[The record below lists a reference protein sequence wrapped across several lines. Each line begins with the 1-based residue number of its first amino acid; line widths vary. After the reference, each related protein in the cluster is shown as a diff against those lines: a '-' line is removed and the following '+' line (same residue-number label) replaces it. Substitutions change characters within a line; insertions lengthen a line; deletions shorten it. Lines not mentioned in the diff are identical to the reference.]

1 MDSIDAK
8 ILKILSKQADVT
20 ATEISE
26 IVNLS
31 VPAVNKRIQK
41 LKKDGMIRR
50 YTVLTNGKNIGK
62 PIMAFVLLVVQAG
75 RQGEPFLD
83 YVKNDDDILEC
94 FSVTGEYDYLI
105 KVCASDME
113 SLKNK
118 LSQIKLH
125 NGVVK
130 SHTMIS
136 LLEQK
141 FSPTILPTI
150 KDMEE

>member
-8 ILKILSKQADVT
+8 ILKLLSKNADMT
-20 ATEISE
+20 ATDIGEN
-26 IVNLS
+26 VNLS

-50 YTVLTNGKNIGK
+50 YTVLTNGKNVGK

-105 KVCASDME
+105 KVCAADME

-141 FSPTILPTI
+141 FSPTVLPTI
-150 KDMEE
+150 TD

>member
-8 ILKILSKQADVT
+8 ILKLLSGNADMT
-20 ATEISE
+20 ATDIGEN
-26 IVNLS
+26 VNLS

-50 YTVLTNGKNIGK
+50 YTVLTNGKNVGK

-105 KVCASDME
+105 KVCAADME

-141 FSPTILPTI
+141 FSPTVLPTI
-150 KDMEE
+150 TD

>member
-8 ILKILSKQADVT
+8 ILKILSKNADVT
-20 ATEISE
+20 ATEISAQ
-26 IVNLS
+26 VNLS
-31 VPAVNKRIQK
+31 VPAINKRIQK
-41 LKKDGMIRR
+41 LKSDGMIRR
-50 YTVLTNGKNIGK
+50 FTVLTSGKNIGK

-83 YVKNDDDILEC
+83 YVRNDDDILEC

-105 KVCASDME
+105 KVCAADME

-150 KDMEE
+150 IEK

>member
-1 MDSIDAK
+1 MDYIDAE
-8 ILKILSKQADVT
+8 ILKILSRNADVT
-20 ATEISE
+20 SSDISQK
-26 IVNLS
+26 VNLS

-62 PIMAFVLLVVQAG
+62 PIMAFVLLVVQAS
-75 RQGEPFLD
+75 RQGEPFLE
-83 YVKNDDDILEC
+83 YVKSDDDILEC

-113 SLKNK
+113 ALKNK

-150 KDMEE
+150 E

>member
-8 ILKILSKQADVT
+8 LLKILSKNADIT
-20 ATEISE
+20 AAEISGE
-26 IVNLS
+26 INLS

-105 KVCASDME
+105 KVCAADME

-125 NGVVK
+125 NGVAK

-150 KDMEE
+150 IER

>member
-1 MDSIDAK
+1 MDNIDAK
-8 ILKILSKQADVT
+8 ILKILSKNADAT
-20 ATEISE
+20 ATTIGE

-50 YTVLTNGKNIGK
+50 FTVLTNGRNIGK
-62 PIMAFVLLVVQAG
+62 PIMAFVLLVVKASSH
-75 RQGEPFLD
+75 GETFLD

-105 KVCASDME
+105 KVCAADME

-150 KDMEE
+150 NDKEV

>member
-1 MDSIDAK
+1 MDNIDAK
-8 ILKILSKQADVT
+8 ILKILSKNADAT
-20 ATEISE
+20 ATAIGES
-26 IVNLS
+26 VNLS
-31 VPAVNKRIQK
+31 VPAINKRIQK

-50 YTVLTNGKNIGK
+50 FTVLTNGKNIGK
-62 PIMAFVLLVVQAG
+62 PIMAFVLLVVRASQN
-75 RQGEPFLD
+75 GESFLD
-83 YVKNDDDILEC
+83 YVKGDDDILEC

-141 FSPTILPTI
+141 FSPTILPNI
-150 KDMEE
+150 SEKD

>member
-26 IVNLS
+26 SVNLS

-75 RQGEPFLD
+75 RQGEPFLE

-105 KVCASDME
+105 KVCAADMG

>member
-1 MDSIDAK
+1 MDNIDAK
-8 ILKILSKQADVT
+8 ILKILSQNADVT
-20 ATEISE
+20 ATEIGE
-26 IVNLS
+26 KINLS

-50 YTVLTNGKNIGK
+50 YTVLTNGKNVGK

-105 KVCASDME
+105 KVCAADME

-136 LLEQK
+136 LLEQT
-141 FSPTILPTI
+141 FSPTVLTTV
-150 KDMEE
+150 KELK

>member
-1 MDSIDAK
+1 MDNIDAK
-8 ILKILSKQADVT
+8 ILKILSKNADAT
-20 ATEISE
+20 ATTIGE

-50 YTVLTNGKNIGK
+50 FTVLTNGRNIGK
-62 PIMAFVLLVVQAG
+62 PIMAFVLLVVKASNH
-75 RQGEPFLD
+75 GENFLD
-83 YVKNDDDILEC
+83 YIKNDDDILEC

-105 KVCASDME
+105 KVCAADME
-113 SLKNK
+113 SLKKK

-150 KDMEE
+150 NDKEV

>member
-8 ILKILSKQADVT
+8 ILKILSRNADVT
-20 ATEISE
+20 ATEISAQ
-26 IVNLS
+26 VNLS
-31 VPAVNKRIQK
+31 VPAINKRIQK
-41 LKKDGMIRR
+41 LKSDGMIRR
-50 YTVLTNGKNIGK
+50 FTVLTSGKNIGK

-83 YVKNDDDILEC
+83 YVRNDDDILEC

-105 KVCASDME
+105 KVCAADME

-150 KDMEE
+150 IEK

>member
-1 MDSIDAK
+1 MDNIDAK
-8 ILKILSKQADVT
+8 ILKILSKNADAT
-20 ATEISE
+20 ATAIGES
-26 IVNLS
+26 VNLS
-31 VPAVNKRIQK
+31 VPAINKRIQK

-50 YTVLTNGKNIGK
+50 FTVLTNGKNIGK
-62 PIMAFVLLVVQAG
+62 PIMAFVLLVVRASQN
-75 RQGEPFLD
+75 GESFLD
-83 YVKNDDDILEC
+83 YVKGDDDILEC

-150 KDMEE
+150 TD

>member
-8 ILKILSKQADVT
+8 ILKILSKNADVT
-20 ATEISE
+20 ATEISAQ
-26 IVNLS
+26 VNLS
-31 VPAVNKRIQK
+31 VPAINKRIQK
-41 LKKDGMIRR
+41 LKSDGMIRR
-50 YTVLTNGKNIGK
+50 FTVLTSGKNIGK

-83 YVKNDDDILEC
+83 YVRNDDDILEC

-105 KVCASDME
+105 KVCAADME

-118 LSQIKLH
+118 LSQIKLN

-141 FSPTILPTI
+141 FSPTILPTG
-150 KDMEE
+150 EEK

>member
-8 ILKILSKQADVT
+8 ILKILSTNADVT
-20 ATEISE
+20 ATEISAQ
-26 IVNLS
+26 VNLS
-31 VPAVNKRIQK
+31 VPAINKRIQK
-41 LKKDGMIRR
+41 LKSDGMIRR
-50 YTVLTNGKNIGK
+50 FTVLTSGKNIGK

-83 YVKNDDDILEC
+83 YVRNDDDILEC

-105 KVCASDME
+105 KVCAADME

-118 LSQIKLH
+118 LSQIKLN

-141 FSPTILPTI
+141 FSPTILPTV
-150 KDMEE
+150 EEK

>member
-8 ILKILSKQADVT
+8 ILKLLSGNADMT
-20 ATEISE
+20 ATDIGEN
-26 IVNLS
+26 VNLS

-50 YTVLTNGKNIGK
+50 YTVLTNGKNVGK

-105 KVCASDME
+105 KVCAADME

-141 FSPTILPTI
+141 FSPTILPTVVE
-150 KDMEE
+150 K

>member
-1 MDSIDAK
+1 MDSIDSK
-8 ILKILSKQADVT
+8 ILKILSENASAT
-20 ATEISE
+20 ATEIGE
-26 IVNLS
+26 AVNLS

-50 YTVLTNGKNIGK
+50 YTVLTNGKNVGK

-105 KVCASDME
+105 KVCAADME

-141 FSPTILPTI
+141 FSPTVLPTI
-150 KDMEE
+150 VEK

>member
-1 MDSIDAK
+1 M
-8 ILKILSKQADVT
+8 KILSRNADVT
-20 ATEISE
+20 SSDISQK
-26 IVNLS
+26 VNLS

-62 PIMAFVLLVVQAG
+62 PIMAFVLLVVQAS
-75 RQGEPFLD
+75 RQGEPFLE
-83 YVKNDDDILEC
+83 YVKSDNDILEC

-113 SLKNK
+113 ALKNK

-150 KDMEE
+150 EQF

>member
-8 ILKILSKQADVT
+8 ILKILSKNADVT
-20 ATEISE
+20 ATEISAQ
-26 IVNLS
+26 VNLS
-31 VPAVNKRIQK
+31 VPAINKRIQK
-41 LKKDGMIRR
+41 LKSDGMIRR
-50 YTVLTNGKNIGK
+50 FTVLTSGKNIGK

-83 YVKNDDDILEC
+83 YVRNDDDILEC

-141 FSPTILPTI
+141 FAPTILPTVNE
-150 KDMEE
+150 K

>member
-8 ILKILSKQADVT
+8 SLKILSKNADVT
-20 ATEISE
+20 ATEISAQ
-26 IVNLS
+26 VNLS
-31 VPAVNKRIQK
+31 VPAINKRIQK
-41 LKKDGMIRR
+41 LKSDGMIRR
-50 YTVLTNGKNIGK
+50 FTVLTSGKNIGK

-83 YVKNDDDILEC
+83 YVRNDDDILEC

-105 KVCASDME
+105 KVCAADME

-150 KDMEE
+150 IEK

>member
-1 MDSIDAK
+1 
-8 ILKILSKQADVT
+8 
-20 ATEISE
+20 
-26 IVNLS
+26 
-31 VPAVNKRIQK
+31 
-41 LKKDGMIRR
+41 
-50 YTVLTNGKNIGK
+50 VLTNGKNIGK

-75 RQGEPFLD
+75 RQGEPFLE

-105 KVCASDME
+105 KVCAADMG

>member
-1 MDSIDAK
+1 MDYIDAQ
-8 ILKILSKQADVT
+8 ILKILSKDADIT
-20 ATEISE
+20 SSDISE
-26 IVNLS
+26 KVNLS

-50 YTVLTNGKNIGK
+50 YTILTNGKSIGK
-62 PIMAFVLLVVQAG
+62 PIMAFVLLVVQAS
-75 RQGEPFLD
+75 RQGEPFLE
-83 YVKNDDDILEC
+83 YVKSDDDILEC

-141 FSPTILPTI
+141 FSPTILPKT
-150 KDMEE
+150 D

>member
-1 MDSIDAK
+1 MESIDAK
-8 ILKILSKQADVT
+8 ILKILSKNADVT
-20 ATEISE
+20 ATEISAQ
-26 IVNLS
+26 VNLS
-31 VPAVNKRIQK
+31 VPAINKRIQK
-41 LKKDGMIRR
+41 LKSDGMIRR
-50 YTVLTNGKNIGK
+50 FTVLTSGKNIGK

-83 YVKNDDDILEC
+83 YVRNDDDILEC

-105 KVCASDME
+105 KVCAADME

-150 KDMEE
+150 IEK